1 MNYHIRFRGP
11 VTALTARRVRPWV
24 GAGLICQPDPRP
36 CIKTGLS
43 PAAFST
49 ALSIPFSPFILLHS
63 PVVPQARRASPSPA
77 CPPVPTERY
86 DAASE
91 EKCLSATPSSDSLD
105 TPAALS
111 HCSST
116 CGSSL
121 EIDDDGVPDFLGSPA
136 MWPRDGVRCRTT
148 AILLPASSTNQS
160 YLPNSPHGR
169 QSRVSTLTGCL
180 ATALSFADLH
190 YSWCWSGRGTRNR
203 RMLRC
208 DDGNA
213 ENPACAARA
222 SSSRPPSFPLP
233 IDTKWQL

>member
-1 MNYHIRFRGP
+1 MYKDRLIPRRFFNSS
-11 VTALTARRVRPWV
+11 L
-24 GAGLICQPDPRP
+24 DPLFP
-36 CIKTGLS
+36 FHS
-43 PAAFST
+43 PAQ
-49 ALSIPFSPFILLHS
+49 P
-63 PVVPQARRASPSPA
+63 RRASSSAGFTFP
-77 CPPVPTERY
+77 CMPPVPTERY

-190 YSWCWSGRGTRNR
+190 HSWCWSGRGTRNR